1 MANALYGRYEA
12 NKPLVYSRGSEAMV
26 FAPAQFWPTY
36 WLAKERFPLELAFRI
51 VRDVT
56 GKEARAILTKF
67 GLFKTDW
74 QVKNFTGADCIKV
87 LRLRIQHEKVK
98 VYKISS
104 DEMFSV
110 YSGDSYLSMNCKSAL
125 TLQDPNQQGVKAFR
139 EKLAIEL
146 STLLMHRRSDKIR
159 KDDAYWS
166 EGVVTR
172 FLIVTGSVIY
182 VFGESIAALVKLAF
196 NVIYSIAKAIHYT
209 VQQALKTLGDLATGD
224 FEAVQRDIQRLVG
237 GVVQGIETMAASLV
251 RGYDIV
257 KTIWGDD
264 HSKKL
269 LLAFIKEYVDGTSV
283 VDAAT
288 FGIMLTIDVILII
301 GTLGAG
307 AVVVGARLAQ
317 RVGQFTV
324 RALQFIVELY
334 RALKVSRAIRRATD
348 VSKLPKTTPK
358 PRVIKHKSGGSD
370 KPPEKPPK
378 TKTKGVP
385 EEQLSDIGRYKPVP
399 LSNSELANVGK
410 WSANRNQYLKKWRDL
425 DTSSMPIETQK
436 LLWGSADRS
445 IRKNMTPD
453 DMAAVLK
460 ERRGVVIL
468 KEDGVTPYKH
478 LQDEWPQAKQSILK
492 TIGTERKPG
501 VYSGIKG
508 RLREL
513 EEMGVTGTKEVKL
526 LKEKLSDL
534 SNILDSYE
542 NLQIIK

>member
-237 GVVQGIETMAASLV
+237 GVVQGIETMAASLA

-257 KTIWGDD
+257 KTIWSDD

-269 LLAFIKEYVDGTSV
+269 LLAFMKEYVDGTSV

-324 RALQFIVELY
+324 RALQFIVDLY
-334 RALKVSRAIRRATD
+334 RALKLSRTMRRTTQTALNTKRKAIPAPRMETSTGKPEVPSGKDEPYNSKLIRHDLEQKYGKENVVSTTVPPTSKPNVKLAGQHKDIVLKDGTPSRIVFDKKGYPIFDDAAKYETHIPIDKFRSSSYSGQMKLGSQDLSQQIKSGKISSNQFTEAQLKAIHAGNAKIPDYTWHHHQDTGRMQLVPTD
-348 VSKLPKTTPK
+348 VHEGARHVGWESM
-358 PRVIKHKSGGSD
+358 HKG
-370 KPPEKPPK
+370 
-378 TKTKGVP
+378 
-385 EEQLSDIGRYKPVP
+385 Q
-399 LSNSELANVGK
+399 
-410 WSANRNQYLKKWRDL
+410 
-425 DTSSMPIETQK
+425 
-436 LLWGSADRS
+436 
-445 IRKNMTPD
+445 
-453 DMAAVLK
+453 
-460 ERRGVVIL
+460 
-468 KEDGVTPYKH
+468 
-478 LQDEWPQAKQSILK
+478 
-492 TIGTERKPG
+492 
-501 VYSGIKG
+501 
-508 RLREL
+508 
-513 EEMGVTGTKEVKL
+513 
-526 LKEKLSDL
+526 
-534 SNILDSYE
+534 
-542 NLQIIK
+542 